1 MNGCGGADTCL
12 VIRFDALSGQEG
24 KRVRGLLLFL
34 GARYLVKTDMD
45 FCTVDLCS
53 EDGGVVMDKFDGEKE
68 DLGTRIPRL
77 LNKSTRKKKQ
87 TVYEGANADS

>member
-1 MNGCGGADTCL
+1 
-12 VIRFDALSGQEG
+12 
-24 KRVRGLLLFL
+24 
-34 GARYLVKTDMD
+34 
-45 FCTVDLCS
+45 
-53 EDGGVVMDKFDGEKE
+53 MDKFDGEKE